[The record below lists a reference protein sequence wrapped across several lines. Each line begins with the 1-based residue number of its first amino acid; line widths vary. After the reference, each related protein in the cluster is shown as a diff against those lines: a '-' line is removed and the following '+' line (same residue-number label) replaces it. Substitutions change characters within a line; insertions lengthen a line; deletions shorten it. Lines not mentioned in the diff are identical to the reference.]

1 MFVFGNIWGLSNH
14 ESVQRLESRGMK
26 NAYIRLVGV
35 SSVFIIAFLVLVVGN
50 LRVVDA
56 QSDFGSCRYV
66 NTDGSVS
73 GELYL
78 SLDECAKT
86 VLDETVRLGLSEGY
100 GLFDKYALR
109 TEANGDVYAA
119 DADYVTDTNDL
130 QWEYLGNLYGNQQAS
145 RQAQPSVPTAIAP
158 SSGGTSETQ
167 GVVPTTL
174 DQIFDIAAE
183 DINDFWMGTFKDYGY
198 QYTEPQIV
206 LFNRSRVST
215 GCGVAPQEVGPF
227 YCNIDHTMYYPE
239 WFMDQQWRTFGDYA
253 VVTIIAHE
261 WGHAIQNLLG
271 VLNNG
276 DYTIQIELQA
286 DCFAGAYTN
295 YANERSTKIRLDD
308 SDVDEGANALF
319 HAGDPYGTEW
329 WDEQAHGNGDQRFQ
343 AFSDGFKY
351 GVSDC

>member
-1 MFVFGNIWGLSNH
+1 
-14 ESVQRLESRGMK
+14 MK
-26 NAYIRLVGV
+26 NAFLRLVGIM
-35 SSVFIIAFLVLVVGN
+35 SVFALALTLLAIGN
-50 LRVVDA
+50 VRLAGAQDDA
-56 QSDFGSCRYV
+56 GSCRYV
-66 NTDGSVS
+66 NADGSVS

-78 SLDECAKT
+78 SLDDCAMT

-119 DADYVTDTNDL
+119 PTDNVTDVNNL
-130 QWEYLGNLYGNQQAS
+130 EWEYLGNLYGDQTQAVAPTPGVPS
-145 RQAQPSVPTAIAP
+145 TVGNTQPS
-158 SSGGTSETQ
+158 GTNQTE

-174 DQIFDIAAE
+174 QQIFDIAAE
-183 DINDFWMGTFKDYGY
+183 DINDFWMNTFKDYGY

-206 LFNRSRVST
+206 LFDRSRVST

-286 DCFAGAYTN
+286 DCFSGAYTN

-308 SDVDEGANALF
+308 SDVEEGANALF

-329 WDEQAHGNGDQRFQ
+329 WDEQAHGNGDQRYE